1 MQSQFKITTL
11 FILLITSV
19 NVFAQTPYSS
29 QNFNATNFLNPASVG
44 FGINNKF
51 QTFYRNQFSGVSN
64 PYRTI
69 GIGLDIG
76 LLKTEANE
84 GNNNFG
90 MGIQVVSEQVMNG
103 ILQTNAITLSFADRI
118 FLNEL
123 KTSHLALGISATLIT
138 RTIDG
143 ERLTFGDQYNS
154 GRLFNS
160 ASMEVVNAF
169 PSKYS
174 TNAGIMYTYS
184 SEKMFLQIGGSV
196 FFINRSANT
205 QVDEK
210 LEQTYQSLEQTYQS
224 LAMIN
229 FEKIIGEDKTILFH
243 ADYQKRVESEYYYT
257 GAALG
262 LPLYNSKGKM
272 NRMYIGCFYRSKEAV
287 IPYVGLLYNKYKFGL
302 SYDIYQ
308 SSIPMSSLH
317 PQTFEFT
324 LSTYLGRRTTEN
336 LISLFN

>member
-1 MQSQFKITTL
+1 MLLKFSVSTL
-11 FILLITSV
+11 
-19 NVFAQTPYSS
+19 AQTPFSS
-29 QNFNATNFLNPASVG
+29 QNFNSTNFLNPATVG
-44 FGINNKF
+44 FGVNNKF
-51 QTFYRNQFSGVSN
+51 QTFYRNQFSGVGN

-76 LLKTEANE
+76 LFKTEKNE

-90 MGIQVVSEQVMNG
+90 MGIQAVSEQVMNG

-118 FLNEL
+118 FLNER
-123 KTSHLALGISATLIT
+123 KTSHLALGISSTLIT
-138 RTIDG
+138 RTVDA

-160 ASMEVVNAF
+160 TSLEVINSF

-174 TNAGIMYTYS
+174 SNAGLMYTYL
-184 SEKMFLQIGGSV
+184 SERTFFQLGGSI
-196 FFINRSANT
+196 FFINRSSNT
-205 QVDEK
+205 QVYEK
-210 LEQTYQSLEQTYQS
+210 LDQTYQSIGIL
-224 LAMIN
+224 N
-229 FEKIIGEDKTILFH
+229 FEKQIGEDKTILFH
-243 ADYQKRVESEYYYT
+243 ADYQKRIESEYYYT
-257 GAALG
+257 GAAMG

-272 NRMYIGCFYRSKEAV
+272 NRLYVGCFYRSNDAV
-287 IPYVGLLYNKYKFGL
+287 IPYFGLLYNKYKFGL

-308 SSIPMSSLH
+308 SKMAMSSLH